1 MIHQRLAGNRKSR
14 SGNTLIEFSLL
25 GIPIVFITMTIVS
38 VSIAMWQFH
47 CLAYASEA
55 SAAYASVHGATCAQN
70 GNSCSITI
78 GNMATY
84 FASQAIAL
92 PQSQVTVKFKDGSG
106 TTTCNPSEQLHVE
119 FDTISVGFVQQR
131 RHGRDRDRHL
141 YVKEPH
147 WNVVAVDFCAQL
159 YCWRNIPTKNSVLIT
174 VPSGPAA
181 EGLGARKQPF
191 QPSSAQ

>member
-106 TTTCNPSEQLHVE
+106 TTTCNPLNSCTSSSTQFPLASYN
-119 FDTISVGFVQQR
+119 SVGTDVTVTATYTLKNPIGMLWPSTSARNFTVGATSRQR
-131 RHGRDRDRHL
+131 IL
-141 YVKEPH
+141 
-147 WNVVAVDFCAQL
+147 F
-159 YCWRNIPTKNSVLIT
+159 
-174 VPSGPAA
+174 
-181 EGLGARKQPF
+181 
-191 QPSSAQ
+191 